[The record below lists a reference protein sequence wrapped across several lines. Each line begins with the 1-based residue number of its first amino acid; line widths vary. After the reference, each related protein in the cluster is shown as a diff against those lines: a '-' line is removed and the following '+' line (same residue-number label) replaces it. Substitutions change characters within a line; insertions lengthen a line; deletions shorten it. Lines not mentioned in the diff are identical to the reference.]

1 MIEGLAAIIATT
13 VQSISSEVIRVIP
26 SIVIAIALLIL
37 GWIVGVAFSRIVAQV
52 VETLKID
59 GVLRSAGFDK
69 IVERSGHKLNAGALL
84 GGMVKW
90 FIISIFL
97 VIALEVLNLTQVTA
111 FISQIVF
118 FYLPQVIVAVL
129 ILLIAAVVA
138 DFVSGAVV
146 SAAKAAEIGSPYFV
160 GSVARWAI
168 WIFAILAALDQLS
181 VATAFV
187 QTLFTGIVVAVSLA
201 LGLSFGLGGQAAA
214 QRYIERVSSE
224 LTKKEVKPTTQTML
238 PPHTPNAL

>member
-13 VQSISSEVIRVIP
+13 VQSITSEVVRVIP
-26 SIVIAIALLIL
+26 NLVIAIALIVL

-52 VETLKID
+52 VDTLKID

-69 IVERSGHKLNAGALL
+69 IVERSGHRLNAGALL
-84 GGMVKW
+84 GGLVKW

-111 FISQIVF
+111 FLSQVVF

-138 DFVSGAVV
+138 DFASSAAI

-214 QRYIERVSSE
+214 SRYIERVSSE
-224 LTKKEVKPTTQTML
+224 LTKKSPNHTQH
-238 PPHTPNAL
+238 PPHVPHF